1 VKAITVVERGLTKL
15 ETAVCPDM
23 SRAVTAIVGAI
34 IGLAAISFGFRE
46 HFGTW
51 YIDGV
56 WGYAGA
62 AITGALVALVVR
74 AAVSKEFGWP

>member
-1 VKAITVVERGLTKL
+1 
-15 ETAVCPDM
+15 M
-23 SRAVTAIVGAI
+23 SHAVTAIVGAI
-34 IGLAAISFGFRE
+34 IGLAAIWFGLRE

-56 WGYAGA
+56 WGYVGA